1 MLTLKPLHVRTFAG
15 KPLKSFQIYN
25 DPFGGTEVCIEL
37 IFLDGDVECVGIG
50 PSRPEVVSTGMFY
63 QGDASQPRLQVPVSV
78 PAFRSATNGI
88 DEDRKILEA
97 GH

>member
-1 MLTLKPLHVRTFAG
+1 VPTLKPLHVRTFAG

-25 DPFGGTEVCIEL
+25 DPFGGNEVCIEL
-37 IFLDGDVECVGIG
+37 TFLDGDVECVGIG

-63 QGDASQPRLQVPVSV
+63 QSDESHQRLQVPV
-78 PAFRSATNGI
+78 PIPIFRSTKNEIAN
-88 DEDRKILEA
+88 DQKILEA